1 MLKLFFRI
9 VPLFGTFSI
18 LFQVL
23 CGVMY
28 NVIGNVYFVKYLV
41 DTVEKIAKAPDLTG
55 PLFRQLLIITVVY
68 YVSLQVVNTING
80 ALFNEYL
87 HKQAETKIS
96 ERLTTM
102 VFDKAI
108 QMDLKCYDN
117 TDFYNELTYT
127 INQMNDL
134 VWKVFTTV
142 TNLTIAIVVTACLG
156 LTFASMDP
164 VIIPLALLAFL
175 IGCLFANKINKL

>member
-1 MLKLFFRI
+1 MKSNLSITARRAYAGWVMKIKRILQNNWYMLKLFFRI

-87 HKQAETKIS
+87 HKQAETK
-96 ERLTTM
+96 
-102 VFDKAI
+102 
-108 QMDLKCYDN
+108 
-117 TDFYNELTYT
+117 
-127 INQMNDL
+127 NQ
-134 VWKVFTTV
+134 
-142 TNLTIAIVVTACLG
+142 
-156 LTFASMDP
+156 
-164 VIIPLALLAFL
+164 
-175 IGCLFANKINKL
+175 

>member
-134 VWKVFTTV
+134 IWKVFTTV

-156 LTFASMDP
+156 LTFALMDP
-164 VIIPLALLAFL
+164 VIILWRCWPS
-175 IGCLFANKINKL
+175 

>member
-55 PLFRQLLIITVVY
+55 PHLFTAHLVLLAIYAKLPFPIRSHFV
-68 YVSLQVVNTING
+68 
-80 ALFNEYL
+80 LF
-87 HKQAETKIS
+87 
-96 ERLTTM
+96 
-102 VFDKAI
+102 
-108 QMDLKCYDN
+108 
-117 TDFYNELTYT
+117 
-127 INQMNDL
+127 
-134 VWKVFTTV
+134 
-142 TNLTIAIVVTACLG
+142 
-156 LTFASMDP
+156 
-164 VIIPLALLAFL
+164 LLAFS
-175 IGCLFANKINKL
+175 LFL

>member
-1 MLKLFFRI
+1 MKIKRILQNNWYMLKLFFRI

-108 QMDLKCYDN
+108 QMDLKCYHNRYQPD
-117 TDFYNELTYT
+117 DCDRRDRLPGA
-127 INQMNDL
+127 D
-134 VWKVFTTV
+134 V
-142 TNLTIAIVVTACLG
+142 CLDGSGNHPFGVAG
-156 LTFASMDP
+156 LPDWM
-164 VIIPLALLAFL
+164 L
-175 IGCLFANKINKL
+175 ICK

>member
-1 MLKLFFRI
+1 
-9 VPLFGTFSI
+9 
-18 LFQVL
+18 
-23 CGVMY
+23 MY

-134 VWKVFTTV
+134 IWKVFTTV

-156 LTFASMDP
+156 LTFALMDP

-175 IGCLFANKINKL
+175 IGCLFANKINKIVNQSYNTGVFLTGRWIM